1 MQLQQLHEMA
11 AKKLCPDCGKS
22 MAANHYWYKG
32 GWRCKKAKDE
42 VPATPAPQQ
51 AAPAPQQSPKQT
63 ITLDSI
69 RKLVPEVDQET
80 YGDML
85 YWQVY
90 EHKGAINVMWDY
102 TFKRNTHFGA
112 YRQNQNRIMA
122 ANAKIKRIADMY
134 PDSVARAVYVTAEN
148 AKAYDERAEDDGE
161 GSYSEYEQ
169 SISGGIT
176 LTP

>member
-1 MQLQQLHEMA
+1 MQLQLLHEMA
-11 AKKLCPDCGKS
+11 AKKICPDCGKS
-22 MAANHYWYKG
+22 MAAKHYWYKG

-42 VPATPAPQQ
+42 VPAAPS
-51 AAPAPQQSPKQT
+51 PQPTKQT
-63 ITLDSI
+63 VTIDAI

-85 YWQVY
+85 SWQVY
-90 EHKGAINVMWDY
+90 EHKGTINVMWDY

-112 YRQNQNRIMA
+112 YKQNQRRIDT
-122 ANAKIKRIADMY
+122 ANARIRHIADMF
-134 PDSVARAVYVTAEN
+134 PTNTSRVVYVTADK
-148 AKAYDERAEDDGE
+148 AKQYDEQLELNGDD
-161 GSYSEYEQ
+161 SYSEYEQ